1 MFFTQ
6 LIRDIEK
13 IRCPQE
19 RYYFLSDVIK
29 NYAHLAFALAR
40 DESTVSS
47 LSIIEE
53 ELTTLR
59 EIRDSLESLF

>member
-19 RYYFLSDVIK
+19 RYYFLSDVIEK
-29 NYAHLAFALAR
+29 YAHLAFALAR
-40 DESTVSS
+40 DESAAISH
-47 LSIIEE
+47 SIIEE

-59 EIRDSLESLF
+59 EIRDNLESLF